1 MLTGLAHTALCVPDV
16 EAAVAW
22 YADVLGFT
30 VLSPPY
36 LMEGPAI
43 ERDMGEL
50 IANPRLKAA
59 IVGLPGGADRV
70 VEIIEYPDAP
80 GRPRLPD
87 ASLVD
92 HGFTHVGITCD
103 DIDTTRSD
111 LEARGVHFLT
121 RDIASVAGLRTT
133 WLADPWG
140 NVWILL
146 EKRDPA
152 KPYYAQ
158 Y

>member
-16 EAAVAW
+16 EAAVTW
-22 YADVLGFT
+22 YTDVLGFAL
-30 VLSPPY
+30 LSPPY

-50 IANPRLKAA
+50 IADPRLKAA
-59 IVGLPGGADRV
+59 IVGIPGEGDRV
-70 VEIIEYPDAP
+70 VEIIEYPGP
-80 GRPRLPD
+80 RGRPRAQD

-92 HGFTHVGITCD
+92 HGLTHIGVTCD
-103 DIDTTRSD
+103 DIDATRSE
-111 LEARGVHFLT
+111 LEGRGVHFLT
-121 RDIASVAGLRTT
+121 SGIASVAGLRTT

-140 NVWILL
+140 NVLILL